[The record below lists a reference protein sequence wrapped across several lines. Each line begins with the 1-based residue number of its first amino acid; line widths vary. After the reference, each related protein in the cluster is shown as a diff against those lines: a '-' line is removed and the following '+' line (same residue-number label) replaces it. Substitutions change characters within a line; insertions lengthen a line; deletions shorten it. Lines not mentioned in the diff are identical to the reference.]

1 MVPFMIKKPGNNRKY
16 NFLLL
21 LLALLFNSTCSN
33 SARQQAEKN
42 VKNAPKDSI
51 LQKPPGSYSDS
62 LIINYPVAVF
72 YYPDTLQL
80 EKIKSLTDSVIF
92 ESTMHELFYQM
103 RNSRIVLNKTYPH
116 LKIVD
121 AKNVRFLLFKPAAGK
136 NHLIDL
142 NSKND
147 PYGLFVSDGYK
158 PPRLLD
164 MTNIESELGFYFTK

>member
-1 MVPFMIKKPGNNRKY
+1 MIKKPGNNRKC
-16 NFLLL
+16 NFIWL
-21 LLALLFNSTCSN
+21 LLALLFNVTCSN
-33 SARQQAEKN
+33 SPKQPIADKAQ
-42 VKNAPKDSI
+42 NAPKDSI
-51 LQKPPGSYSDS
+51 LQKPPGSYPDS

-72 YYPDTLQL
+72 YYPDSLQL
-80 EKIKSLTDSVIF
+80 EKIKAMTDSVIF

-103 RNSRIVLNKTYPH
+103 RNSRIVLHKTYPQ

-121 AKNVRFLLFKPAAGK
+121 AKNVRFLLFKPAVGK

-147 PYGLFVSDGYK
+147 PYGLIVSDGHK
-158 PPRLLD
+158 SPRLLD